1 MQFFKSRKHPPQ
13 RLILTNFSEWRSS
26 IVFKFRSNFKHTEVF
41 KSSVKN
47 SRFMTVLCPGQFSMY
62 CLSTPNPPLLHP
74 PDGSLLP
81 AGSMLSLSVQRAPQG
96 EGCGL
101 VSLSQGSSVV
111 RWTSEFRINPK
122 ATFCGFH
129 GCSFPPEVSPEGG
142 FCPAGLRRSTA
153 APPPGSFCL
162 PLKRQA

>member
-1 MQFFKSRKHPPQ
+1 
-13 RLILTNFSEWRSS
+13 
-26 IVFKFRSNFKHTEVF
+26 
-41 KSSVKN
+41 
-47 SRFMTVLCPGQFSMY
+47 MTILCPGQFSMY
-62 CLSTPNPPLLHP
+62 CLSTPNPPLLDP

-129 GCSFPPEVSPEGG
+129 GCSFPPEVSSEGG
-142 FCPAGLRRSTA
+142 FCPAGEGQQRPLHLVVFACPSNGKHKMPRPFSY
-153 APPPGSFCL
+153 SFSYGTVCSFFSGL
-162 PLKRQA
+162 VGVL